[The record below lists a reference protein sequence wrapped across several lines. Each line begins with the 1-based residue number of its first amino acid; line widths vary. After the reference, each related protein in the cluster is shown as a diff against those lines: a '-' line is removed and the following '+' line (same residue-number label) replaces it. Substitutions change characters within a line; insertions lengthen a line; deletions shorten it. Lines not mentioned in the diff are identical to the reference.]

1 MIENSLVDITMV
13 DQLWLILLGFA
24 AGILGSMI
32 GLGGG
37 IIVVPVLT
45 FLGFPPTV
53 AASNSLFAALSN
65 AVASAISYSK
75 QKRIEYSLG
84 LKLGLLSIPGT
95 VLGAIVSTDVTS
107 DVFKILF
114 GFVLIAS
121 AAYIFLRKKIE
132 SKEKIISK
140 QTILFAIGASF
151 FAGLIS
157 SFFGIG
163 GGVVFVPLMV
173 VGMGLTVKK
182 AAPTS
187 QLILFFASLSGVI
200 VHSVLGHPDF
210 LQAGLLSI
218 GSFAG
223 GLVGAKLSITI
234 KERYLQILV
243 SVVLLI
249 AALKMFYDSLFGNS
263 FLVF

>member
-1 MIENSLVDITMV
+1 MIE
-13 DQLWLILLGFA
+13 QLWLIPLGFA

-37 IIVVPVLT
+37 VIVVPVLT

-65 AVASAISYSK
+65 ATASTISYSK

-84 LKLGLLSIPGT
+84 IKLGLLSVPGT
-95 VLGAIVSTDVTS
+95 VLGAVVSTDVAP
-107 DVFKILF
+107 DIFKILF

-121 AAYIFLRKKIE
+121 SVYIFLRKKIE
-132 SKEKIISK
+132 TREKIISK
-140 QTILFAIGASF
+140 QMIVFAIGASF
-151 FAGLIS
+151 FAGIIS

-163 GGVVFVPLMV
+163 GGIIFVPLMV
-173 VGMGLTVKK
+173 VGMGMAMKK

-187 QLILFFASLSGVI
+187 QMILLFASLSGVVI
-200 VHSVLGHPDF
+200 HSLLGHPDF
-210 LQAGLLSI
+210 IQSGFLAI
-218 GSFAG
+218 GSFIG
-223 GLVGAKLSITI
+223 GLIGARLSIDI

-243 SVVLLI
+243 SVVILI
-249 AALKMFYDSLFGNS
+249 AAAKLFFDSFYLEIF
-263 FLVF
+263 

>member
-1 MIENSLVDITMV
+1 MI
-13 DQLWLILLGFA
+13 DQLWLIPLGFA

-65 AVASAISYSK
+65 ATASTISYSK
-75 QKRIEYSLG
+75 QKRIEYHLG

-95 VLGAIVSTDVTS
+95 ALGAIISTDVAP
-107 DVFKILF
+107 DIFKILF

-132 SKEKIISK
+132 TKEKTISK
-140 QTILFAIGASF
+140 QMIVFAIGASF
-151 FAGLIS
+151 FAGIIS

-163 GGVVFVPLMV
+163 GGIIFVPLMV
-173 VGMGLTVKK
+173 VGMGMAMKK

-187 QLILFFASLSGVI
+187 QMILLFASLSGVI
-200 VHSVLGHPDF
+200 VHSLLGHPDF
-210 LQAGLLSI
+210 LHAGMLSI
-218 GSFAG
+218 GSFIG
-223 GLVGAKLSITI
+223 GLVGARLSIDI

-243 SVVLLI
+243 TVVILI
-249 AALKMFYDSLFGNS
+249 AAAKLFFDSVSGNIYLG
-263 FLVF
+263 F